1 MLWLLE
7 ELQFCFLFFLG
18 KKEGGRV
25 LDLSVPTPVI
35 SPNVVILGI
44 PFFFPSPVDQF
55 EILQVVMKD
64 EGAAV

>member
-1 MLWLLE
+1 M
-7 ELQFCFLFFLG
+7 FFVFFWERR
-18 KKEGGRV
+18 KEGGKV

-44 PFFFPSPVDQF
+44 PFFFSSPVDQF